1 MTAIEQIKAEIRRIA
16 EKAKQNEEKA
26 FQKKDDKGLLISNAK
41 LSVCVTLMRFIDS
54 LQTDAGSPKPEK
66 QNTKED
72 YCYQCKWYVKNIRF
86 GDDCPYWKNMINP
99 IKCEHFKHKNTEI

>member
-1 MTAIEQIKAEIRRIA
+1 MTQIEQIKAEL
-16 EKAKQNEEKA
+16 
-26 FQKKDDKGLLISNAK
+26 QKRLLKYDHDMTNAGRE
-41 LSVCVTLMRFIDS
+41 LQEVLAFIDS
-54 LQTDAGSPKPEK
+54 LPAETASPKPEK

-99 IKCEHFKHKNTEI
+99 IKCEHFKHKNTAI